1 MYESMILFGTLIPFK
16 LHTRILP
23 GPDNIAGT
31 RLHKIPDYPIARLH
45 LPITFTFTFLH
56 LPDYI
61 YPITFAQYFCARLPD
76 YIYPTTTRLDSSV
89 QAWAWARTGLGACRV
104 QLCKRC
110 TRKCYRK
117 SLQNRNRVWKLGKR
131 KTKLSCIRRLVRK
144 TKTKNEATILKVN
157 SYENENEKRRSPNS

>member
-1 MYESMILFGTLIPFK
+1 MTSQLGWTILSGTERGRCVSFLSLNISDENSEFRKLLINKSTLGSK
-16 LHTRILP
+16 LGPPQLSGRAMWVGQAWILIWVTKP
-23 GPDNIAGT
+23 VP
-31 RLHKIPDYPIARLH
+31 
-45 LPITFTFTFLH
+45 
-56 LPDYI
+56 
-61 YPITFAQYFCARLPD
+61 
-76 YIYPTTTRLDSSV
+76 
-89 QAWAWARTGLGACRV
+89 AWAWARTGLGACRV

>member
-1 MYESMILFGTLIPFK
+1 MCKVSSGIDTAGCKCRFVCRNLLGKCWELIAALLINKSTLGSKLGPSQLSGRAMWVGQAWILIWVTKPV
-16 LHTRILP
+16 P
-23 GPDNIAGT
+23 
-31 RLHKIPDYPIARLH
+31 
-45 LPITFTFTFLH
+45 
-56 LPDYI
+56 
-61 YPITFAQYFCARLPD
+61 
-76 YIYPTTTRLDSSV
+76 
-89 QAWAWARTGLGACRV
+89 AWAWARTGLGACRV